1 MKTYYSDKENN
12 VCIKD
17 ENGFPVKLISC
28 VDKEQ
33 CDEFCEE
40 CNKQVKAESEVKW
53 Q

>member
-12 VCIKD
+12 VCIND
-17 ENGFPVKLISC
+17 ENGFVVKLIPCTS
-28 VDKEQ
+28 KKQ

-53 Q
+53 